1 MCERQIT
8 AAAIALIGWAC
19 ACGRSPPPPE
29 QGLTTDT
36 PATTR
41 VRVPNSRPL
50 YVVGHLQRYE
60 VGAAGLR
67 GLEGRIRHVA
77 EMGFTGVRLGLEWPR
92 IEVSPGHRSWEHI
105 DAIVELLQANG
116 LEAYGL
122 LAFSPDWARPQ
133 GTRRTHRPVLGG
145 SVAAGDSAFAS
156 FSAAAANRYAGV
168 IDTWEIWNEPNI
180 EQFWS
185 HLSDGTDTGPDP
197 ADYLRLFELAR
208 GAILAANPDVVVMTG
223 GLAAGPS
230 EMAFRGRKLAGSR
243 TGYPAALFLEGL
255 LDLGLKPSAVGL
267 HPYLPLAGWARAA
280 PPDSLN
286 PRLAEV
292 LTVLDRYDLEG
303 TDVYVTEWGI
313 DEKLVGPEAVAP
325 WFQAGLT
332 VLSCS
337 PRVRLLTIYAL
348 TDWGESNRYGLLD
361 PSGVLTE
368 AGGEL
373 RRFRTE
379 DAECP

>member
-145 SVAAGDSAFAS
+145 SVAAGDSAF
-156 FSAAAANRYAGV
+156 
-168 IDTWEIWNEPNI
+168 
-180 EQFWS
+180 
-185 HLSDGTDTGPDP
+185 TGPDP

-292 LTVLDRYDLEG
+292 LTVLDRYDLED

-313 DEKLVGPEAVAP
+313 DEKLVRPGAVAP

-361 PSGVLTE
+361 SSGVLTE

-379 DAECP
+379 DTECP